1 LEKNASQ
8 LVFLG
13 GRSLS
18 DAGDDNLGDDEQS
31 GSRAGRVSVGTQ
43 ACAGALVYSFFPKA
57 VGSLSHSGC
66 PNSWRNFPP
75 TMNSDTLVA
84 KNSRFYDA
92 FWSKTYLTKPQ
103 RFNTWPLISA
113 LLPATPQRLE
123 IGPGLRPR
131 LPVAGTH
138 FLDLSPVVVG
148 QLNELGGFARSGE
161 ITALPFEDES
171 FDLVTAFDVI
181 EHVEN
186 DQQVFNELTRV
197 LKPGGRLIFSVPL
210 HPAYWTTFDEY
221 VGHARRYEPAAL
233 QALLDRRRL
242 TVENSA
248 VFGMQSNNSRLLHYA
263 VQGLIRHPVAALRC
277 YNWLF
282 FPLGLLFQQ
291 RLKFTD
297 GLMDLR
303 DVHEVL
309 LMCRRE
315 GKDEV

>member
-1 LEKNASQ
+1 
-8 LVFLG
+8 
-13 GRSLS
+13 
-18 DAGDDNLGDDEQS
+18 
-31 GSRAGRVSVGTQ
+31 
-43 ACAGALVYSFFPKA
+43 
-57 VGSLSHSGC
+57 
-66 PNSWRNFPP
+66 
-75 TMNSDTLVA
+75 MNSNTLVA
-84 KNSRFYDA
+84 RNSRFYDA
-92 FWSKTYLTKPQ
+92 FWSQTYLTKPE

-113 LLPATPQRLE
+113 LLPAASRRLE

-148 QLNELGGFARSGE
+148 QLNEHGGLARSGE
-161 ITALPFEDES
+161 ITALPFDDDS

-186 DQQVFNELTRV
+186 DQQVFGELTRV

-210 HPAYWTTFDEY
+210 HSAYWTTFDDY

-233 QALLDRRRL
+233 QALLDHHGL
-242 TVENSA
+242 VVENSA

-277 YNWLF
+277 YNWVF

-291 RLKFTD
+291 RLRFRD
-297 GLMDLR
+297 GLMDLSN
-303 DVHEVL
+303 VHEVL
-309 LMCRRE
+309 LVCRRKGE
-315 GKDEV
+315 